1 MDENEEIYRY
11 KIIDLES
18 SHVIKEEEPDIIVET
33 IKKMQNPSEM
43 FLTMTYIIQTFSFID
58 RIACPM
64 CHR

>member
-18 SHVIKEEEPDIIVET
+18 SHVIKEEEPDIIEET
-33 IKKMQNPSEM
+33 IKKMQNPTEM